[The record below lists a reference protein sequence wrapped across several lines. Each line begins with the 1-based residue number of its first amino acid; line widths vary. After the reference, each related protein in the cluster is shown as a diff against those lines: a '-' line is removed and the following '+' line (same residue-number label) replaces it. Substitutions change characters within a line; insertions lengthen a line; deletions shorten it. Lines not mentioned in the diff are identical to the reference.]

1 MVLTD
6 VQAAFVE
13 SGVSISASSRDRNHR
28 SSLARGLGC
37 RVSEDRRQ
45 LRLLLSAARSAELLS
60 DVRTQRVLATVYSL
74 PSTHETLQIKSSE
87 AWVEAAQPGDAAH
100 VAEHVAGF
108 SAQIMPLGFSRE
120 FVSAL
125 LDYEPGDLVVVR
137 FVVTAVYTQTPGPR
151 AGERLAAA

>member
-1 MVLTD
+1 MVLTA

-13 SGVSISASSRDRNHR
+13 SGVSISASSRDRDHY

-37 RVSEDRRQ
+37 RVAEDRQQ
-45 LRLLLSAARSAELLS
+45 LRLLLSATRSTELLS

-74 PSTHETLQIKSSE
+74 PSTHETLQIKSSA
-87 AWVEAAQPGDAAH
+87 AWVEAAQPGDAAYVARH
-100 VAEHVAGF
+100 VEAFA
-108 SAQIMPLGFSRE
+108 AQIMPLGFSRA

-125 LDYEPGDLVVVR
+125 LDYEPGDLIAVR
-137 FVVTAVYTQTPGPR
+137 FSVEAVYTQTPGPR